1 MVAFGDLSRMHG
13 FKISPTFPCSV
24 EDCGL
29 AVGELIGHSSIKS
42 AARMNGAVVMFVDS
56 VAKANK
62 VVETGIVVN
71 DSFVSVS
78 PLTTPAARVT
88 ISNIP
93 PFIGDEL
100 LVKELSRHGKVVSA
114 IRKLPSGF
122 KSPLMRHVVGYRRQV
137 HMILNKKDEELNLVF
152 SIKVND
158 FSYAVFVNSGTLK
171 CFGCGGEGHL
181 ARACPE
187 KTPAKRAEPAEATAG
202 TSADVETVKQRV
214 AGVENHIQCVANIE
228 GERLDVE
235 DAKQCG
241 ESPMKASKSVE
252 NDKQCGKN
260 PEDAI
265 LGVKNGRQSE
275 CIVQK
280 EGDNAV
286 KEPAETVEAGP
297 IPAAAE
303 GCSDSEEG
311 LMEEEDTAC
320 KPPLLKRKQGS
331 ETCGSK
337 AKKTAA
343 SGEQGEQ
350 TQSVSSEEEQ
360 VESESREEEEQA
372 EAESSEEEE
381 MEDGGTGSQPLTD
394 STLLSASQ
402 LEELYTVQSIQMF
415 LQKTKNM
422 KNVKFEEYFADKNML
437 LLSVKAQMSI
447 RGEGGF
453 SELEV
458 YRLRKIALRL
468 KQELHAEGYV

>member
-1 MVAFGDLSRMHG
+1 MHG

-42 AARMNGAVVMFVDS
+42 AARMNGAVVIFVDS

-78 PLTTPAARVT
+78 PLTTPVVRVT
-88 ISNIP
+88 ISNIS

-100 LVKELSRHGKVVSA
+100 LIRELSRHGKVVSA

-137 HMILNKKDEELNLVF
+137 HMILNKKDAELNLVF
-152 SIKVND
+152 SIKVDD
-158 FSYAVFVNSGTLK
+158 FDYAVFVNSGTLK
-171 CFGCGGEGHL
+171 CFGCGREGHL

-202 TSADVETVKQRV
+202 TSAGVETVKQRV
-214 AGVENHIQCVANIE
+214 ADVENLIQCVAVVE
-228 GERLDVE
+228 GKRLDVE

-252 NDKQCGKN
+252 NEKQCGEN
-260 PEDAI
+260 PEEAI
-265 LGVKNGRQSE
+265 LGVENGRQSE

-280 EGDNAV
+280 EGNNAV
-286 KEPAETVEAGP
+286 KESAETVEAGL
-297 IPAAAE
+297 IPAAE
-303 GCSDSEEG
+303 GCSGSEEG
-311 LMEEEDTAC
+311 LMEEEDVC

-337 AKKTAA
+337 AKKAAA
-343 SGEQGEQ
+343 SGEQEE
-350 TQSVSSEEEQ
+350 SVSSD
-360 VESESREEEEQA
+360 EQA
-372 EAESSEEEE
+372 EVQSEEEE
-381 MEDGGTGSQPLTD
+381 MEDGATDSQPLTD
-394 STLLSASQ
+394 STQLSASQ
-402 LEELYTVQSIQMF
+402 LEELYTVHSIQMF

-422 KNVKFEEYFADKNML
+422 KNVQFEEYFADKSML

-453 SELEV
+453 SEQEV
-458 YRLRKIALRL
+458 YRLKKIALRL
-468 KQELHAEGYV
+468 KQELHAEDNV